1 VARKVCAMAA
11 NRPDPRDAILDR
23 FESGEIDKEQA
34 DAEAAAAG
42 FASMERR
49 PDFAGI
55 DCCKLAR
62 WTMPPLMA
70 WVIDRTSEA
79 VLALS
84 EEFRMQTRV
93 WQQED
98 LISAKG
104 EKWAIDWRLRPP
116 DKLTLFDVTAEAV
129 AREEADGRER
139 RALRLRLEL
148 YGQFIQGA
156 LTAYGKRRG
165 DAEHMAIPK
174 TAWKTIDL
182 FDLPCNHFD
191 LEDVG
196 RESEQTPRYTDVY
209 AIPEEVSRVWPRAG
223 AKPEQAAS
231 PRPKTKVPT
240 KPEAIASILL
250 SSFPNGRPSLTNPEL
265 VERVEKG
272 AKSEIGDF
280 SPKTLGR
287 AIQIA
292 WPGSSRRGSKSAN

>member
-1 VARKVCAMAA
+1 MVAD
-11 NRPDPRDAILDR
+11 RPDPRDAILDR
-23 FESGEIDKEQA
+23 FEAGEITKEEA
-34 DAEAAAAG
+34 DAEARAVG
-42 FASMERR
+42 FSSMERR
-49 PDFAGI
+49 PDFVGL
-55 DCCKLAR
+55 DCFELPR
-62 WTMPPLMA
+62 WTMPQLMA

-79 VLALS
+79 VLTLS

-104 EKWAIDWRLRPP
+104 EKWAIDWKLRPP

-129 AREEADGRER
+129 ARKEADGRER
-139 RALRLRLEL
+139 RALPLRMEL
-148 YGQFIQGA
+148 YDQFIQGA

-182 FDLPCNHFD
+182 FDRPCNHFD
-191 LEDVG
+191 PEDIG
-196 RESEQTPRYTDVY
+196 RENEATPRYTDVY
-209 AIPEEVSRVWPRAG
+209 VIPEEVSRVWPRVG

-250 SSFPNGRPSLTNPEL
+250 SSFPNCRPRLTNPEL
-265 VERVEKG
+265 ARRVEKDV
-272 AKSEIGDF
+272 KSEIGDF

-292 WPGSSRRGSKSAN
+292 WPGSSRRGSKSAKSAN